1 MGKVG
6 LTKVDEKG
14 RIVIPKEIR
23 RKLKIKPGEEFVVT
37 ELDGDTLIV
46 KRFNVKK
53 MLEGL
58 IEKAKD
64 VDLEK
69 LQMETAEEGNRVAR
83 KKYREVFD

>member
-1 MGKVG
+1 MG

-23 RKLKIKPGEEFVVT
+23 KKLKIKPGEEFVVT

-53 MLEGL
+53 MLEEL
-58 IEKAKD
+58 IEKAKET
-64 VDLEK
+64 DLEK
-69 LQMETAEEGNRVAR
+69 LQKETTKEGNRIAR
-83 KKYREVFD
+83 EKYREVFD

>member
-1 MGKVG
+1 MG

-23 RKLKIKPGEEFVVT
+23 RRLKIKPGEEFVVT

-58 IEKAKD
+58 IERAKEA
-64 VDLEK
+64 DLEK
-69 LQMETAEEGNRVAR
+69 LQKETAEEGNRVAR
-83 KKYREVFD
+83 EKYGEVFD

>member
-1 MGKVG
+1 MG

-23 RKLKIKPGEEFVVT
+23 RRLKIKPGEEFVVT

-58 IEKAKD
+58 IEKAKEA
-64 VDLEK
+64 DLEK
-69 LQMETAEEGNRVAR
+69 LQKETAEEGNRVAR
-83 KKYREVFD
+83 KKYGEVFD

>member
-1 MGKVG
+1 MG

-23 RKLKIKPGEEFVVT
+23 RRLKIKPGEEFVVT

-58 IEKAKD
+58 IEKAKEA
-64 VDLEK
+64 DLEK
-69 LQMETAEEGNRVAR
+69 LQKETAEEGNRVAR
-83 KKYREVFD
+83 EKYGEVFD

>member
-1 MGKVG
+1 MG

>member
-1 MGKVG
+1 MG

-23 RKLKIKPGEEFVVT
+23 KKLKIKPGEEFVVT

-53 MLEGL
+53 MLEEL
-58 IEKAKD
+58 IGKSKET
-64 VDLEK
+64 DLEK
-69 LQMETAEEGNRVAR
+69 LQKETTEEGKRVAR
-83 KKYREVFD
+83 